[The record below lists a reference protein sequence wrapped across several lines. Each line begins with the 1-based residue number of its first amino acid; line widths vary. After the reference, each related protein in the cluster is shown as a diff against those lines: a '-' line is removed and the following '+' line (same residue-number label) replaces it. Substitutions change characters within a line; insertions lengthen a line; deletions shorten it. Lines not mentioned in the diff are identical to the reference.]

1 MSTPYYKPAYQTL
14 INEVHTILMRMSLYS
29 RYDDEIVENIE
40 SVTAQIMGA
49 KDKGSISQAQAA
61 TLFLLIEHID
71 DDERR

>member
-1 MSTPYYKPAYQTL
+1 MNKLYRTTYQTL